1 LITETGTD
9 NVVDIETGQVS
20 ASEPAQSFDKTICV
34 AMTGASG
41 IQYALRLIECLVR
54 ANCEVYVLMSKPAR
68 IVMGMDTD
76 IPVPARTAQVQSQFS
91 ERYGARE
98 GQLKAFG
105 QEEWTA
111 PVASGSGAPDAM
123 VICPCTTGTLASV
136 AAGTCNN
143 LLERAAD
150 VVLKEGRKLIV
161 MPREMPFSLI
171 HLENMSRL
179 ARAGVIIMPPN
190 PAFYNL
196 PKTVDELIDFVVARV
211 LDQLDVKQTLMP
223 RWGIEEN

>member
-1 LITETGTD
+1 MNTESGTG
-9 NVVDIETGQVS
+9 NVVDIETGQLPEP
-20 ASEPAQSFDKTICV
+20 SETGEFDKTICV

-41 IQYALRLIECLVR
+41 IQYALRLIECLVQ

-68 IVMGMDTD
+68 IVMGMDTE
-76 IPVPARTAQVQSQFS
+76 IPVPARTSQVQTQFS
-91 ERYGARE
+91 QMYAARE

-111 PVASGSGAPDAM
+111 PVASGSGVPDAM

-150 VVLKEGRKLIV
+150 VVIKEGRKLIV
-161 MPREMPFSLI
+161 MPREMPFSVI
-171 HLENMSRL
+171 HLENMLRL
-179 ARAGVIIMPPN
+179 ARAGVVIMPPN

-196 PKTVDELIDFVVARV
+196 PKSVDELIDFVVARV
-211 LDQLDVKQTLMP
+211 LDQLGVAQSLVP
-223 RWGIEEN
+223 RWGIDE

>member
-1 LITETGTD
+1 MNTEKGGEPGTNSEFD
-9 NVVDIETGQVS
+9 QESFAVD
-20 ASEPAQSFDKTICV
+20 FDKTICV

-41 IQYALRLIECLVR
+41 IQYALRLIECLVQ
-54 ANCEVYVLMSKPAR
+54 ANCQVYVLMSKPAK
-68 IVMGMDTD
+68 IVMGMDTEL
-76 IPVPARTAQVQSQFS
+76 PVPARTVQIATDFS
-91 ERYGARE
+91 ARYGARP
-98 GQLKAFG
+98 GQLLAYG
-105 QEEWTA
+105 QEEWTS

-150 VVLKEGRKLIV
+150 VVIKEGRKLIV

-196 PKTVDELIDFVVARV
+196 PKTIDDLIDFVVARV
-211 LDQLDVKQTLMP
+211 MDQLDVKQKLMP
-223 RWGIEEN
+223 RWGIEEH

>member
-1 LITETGTD
+1 MNTESGTG
-9 NVVDIETGQVS
+9 NVVDIETGQVPELS
-20 ASEPAQSFDKTICV
+20 GTDKFDKTICV

-41 IQYALRLIECLVR
+41 IQYALRLIECLVQ

-76 IPVPARTAQVQSQFS
+76 IPVPARTSQVQTQFS
-91 ERYGARE
+91 QMYNAQE

-111 PVASGSGAPDAM
+111 PVASGSGVPDAM

-150 VVLKEGRKLIV
+150 VVMKEGRKLIV

-179 ARAGVIIMPPN
+179 ARAGVVIMPPN

-196 PKTVDELIDFVVARV
+196 PKSVDELVDFVVARV
-211 LDQLDVKQTLMP
+211 LDQLGIAQSLVP
-223 RWGIEEN
+223 RWGIDE